1 MQGFCRVI
9 LNKYGDHKLLR
20 GWRLLTKLKQR
31 VQFVIAA
38 EAKLA
43 HSIGL
48 TPNKV
53 SLVGIG
59 LAVFSGITYWK
70 WQLHPLLPILAPLL
84 LLASGFCDVLDG
96 ALARLYG
103 EATIFGGFLDS
114 LLDRYA
120 DAIIIGG
127 IILGGLCSP
136 IWGLIALIGSL
147 LVSYSRAR
155 AEAARVKMETVGIA
169 ERAERLVVITIAS
182 FLNLAWS
189 EALGW
194 SIIILAILTNLT
206 VVQRLVYFR
215 KASLKTEKTF
225 G

>member
-1 MQGFCRVI
+1 
-9 LNKYGDHKLLR
+9 
-20 GWRLLTKLKQR
+20 LLTKLKQR

-48 TPNKV
+48 TPNQV
-53 SLVGIG
+53 SLIGIG
-59 LAVFSGITYWK
+59 LAVLSGITYWK

-103 EATIFGGFLDS
+103 EATVFGGFFDS

-136 IWGLIALIGSL
+136 FWGLIALMGSL
-147 LVSYSRAR
+147 LVSYARAR
-155 AEAARVKMETVGIA
+155 AEAAGVKMETVGIA
-169 ERAERLVVITIAS
+169 ERAERLVIITIAS

-189 EALGW
+189 ETLGW

-206 VVQRLVYFR
+206 VLQRVAYFR
-215 KASLKTEKTF
+215 KAS
-225 G
+225 